1 MKSYVELAGNMPAI
15 ETLGK
20 WIAASGMFGTL
31 TLAQG
36 QVIAAHCFIT
46 ETPLLD
52 YQRRNMLVGNRPG
65 IPYDAMVAAFQEG
78 GGSLKVIEKSA
89 NAARVELTV
98 GGVTTP
104 FALTWDEAKR
114 EPFVYGEKGTTEKEI
129 VQMIRNEK
137 WAELEKIMKPKYASP
152 RSRAIMLWARCVSD
166 AIRTVDPKANFGT
179 YTEEELE
186 DIPSSAPAPTAPAAA
201 STTQPVH
208 PPAPPR
214 VPLSSVSTPP
224 AQAEPEVM
232 RPVLP
237 AAVETIESPVSE
249 RIDGP
254 ASEEQR
260 VRCLE
265 LLAEIEPAFPGVK
278 AKLAEKLKSAGIQG
292 GIRGLTIGEAV
303 LLVKS
308 LENRAIDA
316 FFTLDL
322 KGHYQPPFD
331 AK

>member
-78 GGSLKVIEKSA
+78 GGKLIVVEKSA
-89 NAARVELTV
+89 NAAKLQLIKD
-98 GGVTTP
+98 GHTTH
-104 FALTWDEAKR
+104 FSLAWEQAR
-114 EPFVYGEKGTTEKEI
+114 QEPFVYGEKGKSEKEI
-129 VQMIRNEK
+129 VEMIR
-137 WAELEKIMKPKYASP
+137 AERWGDLEKILKPKYASP

-186 DIPSSAPAPTAPAAA
+186 DIPPSTPAPTAPAAA
-201 STTQPVH
+201 SSTQPVY

-214 VPLSSVSTPP
+214 VPLSTVSTPP

-237 AAVETIESPVSE
+237 AAVETIESAVSE

-292 GIRGLTIGEAV
+292 GIRGLSVAEANS
-303 LLVKS
+303 LVKA
-308 LENRAIDA
+308 LEGRAIDA

-331 AK
+331 SK